1 MICGAKDARGPRAA
15 GRCSPAPHSWDLRMF
30 CIPGW
35 GQDLRSPPL
44 YFCAPAPSAAHL
56 RSAAGANG
64 TNPQDNE
71 PGGGRR
77 WALSEEGEL
86 LLLERP
92 KRAINP
98 PIQRRARALSSRR
111 KAWDVSAGG
120 LTAPR
125 PLLKWPL
132 QQSCS
137 AARDITPRSFPY
149 AAHAL
154 QPPPTTHTHS
164 PLAPGPAPHST
175 ALRTHRPFPAYNP
188 LGCPSEPGG
197 EGARIWGGPQASP
210 SRWAALLHEDRQRS
224 AGPVLQHAPLRLS
237 VCPKPAWQQQEES
250 TEPSAGVHA
259 TIAQP

>member
-15 GRCSPAPHSWDLRMF
+15 GRCSPAPHSWDPRMF

-35 GQDLRSPPL
+35 GQDLHSPPL

-154 QPPPTTHTHS
+154 QPPPPTHTQPPGTWSSPAQHS
-164 PLAPGPAPHST
+164 TPHAPPLPSLQPSGLPLGARWGRGPDLGGPSGLPLA
-175 ALRTHRPFPAYNP
+175 
-188 LGCPSEPGG
+188 LGC
-197 EGARIWGGPQASP
+197 I
-210 SRWAALLHEDRQRS
+210 
-224 AGPVLQHAPLRLS
+224 
-237 VCPKPAWQQQEES
+237 
-250 TEPSAGVHA
+250 T
-259 TIAQP
+259 T